1 MSILKRNLKKF
12 SVAQS
17 TVTQYLSKSTSI
29 WAIFY
34 LSKSKSTCQ
43 KSYLSKSKKVL
54 ALKVTFRVKSKST
67 EKRT

>member
-1 MSILKRNLKKF
+1 MC

-17 TVTQYLSKSTSI
+17 TVSQYLSKSKSI

-67 EKRT
+67 ENGLDKKN